1 MDYYLLAKLVHIV
14 GFILLGGGLF
24 AVFVSEMRAYRTAD
38 VCRFA
43 EAAWYTA
50 TFYDALVVPGS
61 VLAGLSGLL
70 LVFQLGLG
78 FFTEPWLAAMWSLF
92 LFEFI
97 EGNTIT
103 RLQFRRTLR
112 HSRDVL
118 ETGRLTSQD
127 REEARTLLGQVTH
140 FLDVPLFLV
149 IVYCGAMRPDS
160 WAHILAA
167 IAVAVAATTIL
178 VATVPKTLKPSS

>member
-1 MDYYLLAKLVHIV
+1 MDYYLLLRFAHIV
-14 GFILLGGGLF
+14 GFILLGGGLL
-24 AVFVSEMRAYRTAD
+24 AVFVSEMRAYLTAD
-38 VCRFA
+38 VGRFA

-50 TFYDALVVPGS
+50 TFYDAFVVPGA
-61 VLAGLSGLL
+61 VLAGLSGLFL
-70 LVFQLGLG
+70 IFQLGLG
-78 FFTEPWLAAMWSLF
+78 LFTEPWLVAMWSLF

-112 HSRDVL
+112 RSRDAL
-118 ETGRLTSQD
+118 ETGKLTSQD

-149 IVYCGAMRPDS
+149 IVYCGAMRPDN
-160 WAHILAA
+160 WTHVLAA
-167 IAVAVAATTIL
+167 IAVALAATMLLT
-178 VATVPKTLKPSS
+178 ATVPKLARPS